1 MMITTTRTI
10 MMTMIAWKRSWYCY
24 LYSLLFSRCHQQ
36 YSSIEKK
43 SGGRYP
49 NLKATSTYKFSIA
62 FYYTAYPR
70 IRNGD
75 LLLEIV
81 FLNYHLYLYFFSFFG
96 FIRYL
101 PVSLKTSVGK
111 LYIKAIVK
119 KYLSCYKYNTVKLRR
134 RLTKILQHDIITWYE
149 WVDLYVVTTHSN
161 NLLLY

>member
-36 YSSIEKK
+36 YSIERKK
-43 SGGRYP
+43 SGGRFP

-62 FYYTAYPR
+62 FYYSAYPR

-75 LLLEIV
+75 LLLDIV

-111 LYIKAIVK
+111 LHIKVVIKKNSIVLFRQYK
-119 KYLSCYKYNTVKLRR
+119 SLEVIIWTNLTWQVNFVWVNLSCSLW
-134 RLTKILQHDIITWYE
+134 KIHPRTF
-149 WVDLYVVTTHSN
+149 
-161 NLLLY
+161 